1 VFHIVSNIFSLISNE
16 VLISLHNCLDSTHTN
31 CPATMCGVFNFL
43 YKETTNPIIFFIY
56 VLRLSIIYVNVSF
69 YDTIKFFKNITL
81 HIKLKN
87 LLHRAGL
94 QTSSYDMYCRCPH
107 FITCIAAILYVLIGM
122 LIDRLQRIKL
132 MMSSSTSLFH
142 TMAI

>member
-16 VLISLHNCLDSTHTN
+16 VLISLHNRLDSTHTN
-31 CPATMCGVFNFL
+31 CPATTCGVFNFL
-43 YKETTNPIIFFIY
+43 YKETMNPIIFVIY

-122 LIDRLQRIKL
+122 FIDRLQRIRV